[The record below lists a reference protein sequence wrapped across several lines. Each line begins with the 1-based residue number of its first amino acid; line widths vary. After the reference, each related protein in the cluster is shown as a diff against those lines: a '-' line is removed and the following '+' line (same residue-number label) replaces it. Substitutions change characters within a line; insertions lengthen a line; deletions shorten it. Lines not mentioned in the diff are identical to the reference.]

1 MNFKELERKVFD
13 CGMAFASKKAKVQSF
28 EEDYQCFKQWLDT
41 FCEYSNW
48 CVKIAETKA
57 FEIQTLKSAK
67 SLIGAFRVGM
77 ATVNAQSEQLSE
89 WIKEG
94 NDISVVMKNVFKI
107 KEQFEK
113 IMSCVEN
120 YAFKK
125 EQRVYLIPQDKR
137 INNAIVNTVH
147 IYGLIAKLL
156 KDTHYASFRNEA
168 ERYAKRYEHLKT
180 IKTYDLDDS
189 EVVSR

>member
-28 EEDYQCFKQWLDT
+28 DEDYPCFKQWLDT

-57 FEIQTLKSAK
+57 FEVQTLKSAR

-77 ATVNAQSEQLSE
+77 ITLNAQSEQLKQ
-89 WIKEG
+89 WLKNG
-94 NDISVVMKNVFKI
+94 NDISVVMRDIFKV

-120 YAFKK
+120 YSFKK
-125 EQRVYLIPQDKR
+125 EQRTYAIPQDKQ
-137 INNAIVNTVH
+137 INNAVVDCVRL
-147 IYGLIAKLL
+147 YGLIAKLL

-168 ERYAKRYEHLKT
+168 ERYAKRYEYLKT
-180 IKTYDLDDS
+180 IKTYDLDDA
-189 EVVSR
+189 EVVSK